1 VVSVSSSVADS
12 IGVGSSSEA
21 PADAVRRAERDASDA
36 ALRSGVQVRTVDDA
50 AGHQEAAD
58 VLQEIWEH
66 PDGAPLP
73 PAMLRAFAFT
83 GNYVGAAFEGDRIV
97 GAAIGFRTDHDALHS
112 HIAGVLPSHQGRS
125 IGYLLKLHQ
134 RAWALQ
140 RGLGV
145 IAWTFDPLIR
155 RNAHF
160 NLVKLGASVAGHLPD
175 FYGEMTDHIN
185 AGDHSDRLLVEWDL
199 CGAVPGRVVSPSADA
214 VTVLHATGD
223 DRPELAPAGG
233 SEWILQ
239 LPADVERLRRTD
251 PGLARRWR
259 SAFRETVAQLL
270 TGGQRIVGLDA
281 HSAYVIRKDPS

>member
-1 VVSVSSSVADS
+1 M
-12 IGVGSSSEA
+12 
-21 PADAVRRAERDASDA
+21 
-36 ALRSGVQVRTVDDA
+36 QVRTIDDA

-58 VLQEIWEH
+58 VLQAIWEH

-73 PAMLRAFAFT
+73 PAMLSAFAFT

-97 GAAIGFRTDHDALHS
+97 GAAVGFRTDHGALHS

-125 IGYLLKLHQ
+125 IGYVLKLHQ

-140 RGLGV
+140 RDLGV

-160 NLVKLGASVAGHLPD
+160 NLVKLGARAAAHLPD

-199 CGAVPGRVVSPSADA
+199 HGSVPGRVTSPSADA
-214 VTVLHATGD
+214 VTVLRTTGD
-223 DRPELAPAGG
+223 ERPELAPISGD
-233 SEWILQ
+233 EWILQ

-251 PGLARRWR
+251 PGLARQWR
-259 SAFRETVAQLL
+259 SAFREAAAQLL
-270 TGGQRIVGLDA
+270 SDGRGIVGLDEQ
-281 HSAYVIRKDPS
+281 SAYVIRKDPS

>member
-1 VVSVSSSVADS
+1 M
-12 IGVGSSSEA
+12 
-21 PADAVRRAERDASDA
+21 
-36 ALRSGVQVRTVDDA
+36 RTINDA

-58 VLQEIWEH
+58 VLQVIWEH

-73 PAMLRAFAFT
+73 PAMLGAFAFT

-97 GAAIGFRTDHDALHS
+97 GAAIGFRTDHSALHS

-125 IGYLLKLHQ
+125 IGYVLKLHQ

-140 RGLGV
+140 RDLDV

-160 NLVKLGASVAGHLPD
+160 NLVKLGARAAAHLPD

-199 CGAVPGRVVSPSADA
+199 RGPVPGRVVSPSAEA
-214 VTVLHATGD
+214 VTVLRTTGD
-223 DRPELAPAGG
+223 ERPELAPISGD
-233 SEWILQ
+233 EWILQ

-251 PGLARRWR
+251 PGLARQWR
-259 SAFRETVAQLL
+259 SMFREAAAQLL
-270 TGGQRIVGLDA
+270 TDGRGIVGLDER
-281 HSAYVIRKDPS
+281 SAYVIRKDPS